1 MQNGV
6 DSVDLLSAAL
16 GAEHVLAGT
25 TRINCVIGEPGEIVQ
40 NTPFSK
46 LEMGELSGEAT
57 PRITMI
63 ADAFRATGIEVFVSD
78 EPLREVWTKFIMIA
92 PHASMTASTGE
103 AVADIRSVPEG
114 VALYRQL
121 VEETVAVGR
130 ATGVNLAPD
139 AVERTMDFILN
150 LPPGA
155 KTSMLFDYERQ
166 KRVELDYLTGTVV
179 RRGRA
184 LGIPTPRLRR
194 ALRRAEGEGAGLW
207 GHGVTKEGRGQR
219 AEGRKGRTGGIDF
232 GRPNLPSALCHQTR
246 RQHDST
252 APTPRRRPGSTAA
265 HDRALA
271 ARGVETDSR
280 TLRLNA
286 WDLGLLSPDQWRP
299 AGKPFRVLYA
309 ARCDGRGD
317 RAGRVRGDGHRDW
330 LPQPRAPLRHGED
343 D

>member
-1 MQNGV
+1 MRVLVMGTGGLGGYYGWALASHGHDVTFVARGAHLAAIREKGLTMRSLVTGETHVLNPASAVATPSEAAPGADFDLIIFTVKAFDTESAMALLPPAVGANTAILTLQNGV

-63 ADAFRATGIEVFVSD
+63 ADAFRAAGIEVFVSD

-103 AVADIRSVPEG
+103 AVANIRSVPEG

-121 VEETVAVGR
+121 IEETVAVGR

-139 AVERTMDFILN
+139 AVERTMDFIMN

-184 LGIPTPRLRR
+184 LGIPTPGFD
-194 ALRRAEGEGAGLW
+194 ALYAVLK
-207 GHGVTKEGRGQR
+207 VK
-219 AEGRKGRTGGIDF
+219 
-232 GRPNLPSALCHQTR
+232 
-246 RQHDST
+246 
-252 APTPRRRPGSTAA
+252 
-265 HDRALA
+265 ALA
-271 ARGVETDSR
+271 FGGMA
-280 TLRLNA
+280 
-286 WDLGLLSPDQWRP
+286 
-299 AGKPFRVLYA
+299 
-309 ARCDGRGD
+309 
-317 RAGRVRGDGHRDW
+317 
-330 LPQPRAPLRHGED
+330 
-343 D
+343 